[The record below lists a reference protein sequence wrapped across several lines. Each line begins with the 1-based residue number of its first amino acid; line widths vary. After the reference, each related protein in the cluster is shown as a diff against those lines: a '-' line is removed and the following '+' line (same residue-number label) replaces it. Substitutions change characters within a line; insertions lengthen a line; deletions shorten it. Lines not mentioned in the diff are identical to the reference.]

1 MQIEPGEVYRVDLG
15 YAGKVRY
22 MVVVSRYDPDP
33 PRALVLCAPITT
45 QYRSSDYEVPI
56 GKPKFLREKS
66 YVNLQGIVAIQFRE
80 LQRRVGKLDPRNFDE
95 ILDGIRFTFDLK
107 GTTSSGRE

>member
-1 MQIEPGEVYRVDLG
+1 MEIKPSDVYRVDLG

-22 MVVVSRYDPDP
+22 MVMVSRWDPDP

-45 QYRSSDYEVPI
+45 KYRESKYEVEI

-66 YVNLQGIVAIQFRE
+66 YVNLQGIVAIQFKE
-80 LQRRVGKLDPRNFDE
+80 LERKVGIIEPEPFGR
-95 ILDGIRFTFDLK
+95 IRDALRYTFDL
-107 GTTSSGRE
+107 

>member
-1 MQIEPGEVYRVDLG
+1 MQIKPGEVYRVDLG

-22 MVVVSRYDPDP
+22 MIVVSRWDPDP

-45 QYRSSDYEVPI
+45 KYRESGYEVEI

-66 YVNLQGIVAIQFRE
+66 FVNLQGIVAIQLKE
-80 LQRRVGKLDPRNFDE
+80 LERKVGITEPDTFGK
-95 ILDGIRFTFDLK
+95 IRDALRYTFDL
-107 GTTSSGRE
+107 

>member
-1 MQIEPGEVYRVDLG
+1 MKIEPGEVYRVDLG

-22 MVVVSRYDPDP
+22 MVVISRFDPDP

-45 QYRSSDYEVPI
+45 QYRESDYEVSI
-56 GKPKFLREKS
+56 GKPKFLREPS

-80 LQRRVGKLDPRNFDE
+80 LQRRIGILDPRNLEE
-95 ILDGIRFTFDLK
+95 IKSAIRYTFDL
-107 GTTSSGRE
+107 

>member
-1 MQIEPGEVYRVDLG
+1 MKIEPGDVYRVDLG
-15 YAGKVRY
+15 FGGKVRY
-22 MVVVSRYDPDP
+22 MVVVSRFDPDP

-45 QYRSSDYEVPI
+45 QYRESEYEVSI

-80 LQRRVGKLDPRNFDE
+80 LERKVGRLEVSVFTRIKDA
-95 ILDGIRFTFDLK
+95 IRYTFDL
-107 GTTSSGRE
+107 

>member
-1 MQIEPGEVYRVDLG
+1 MQIKPGDVYRVDLG

-22 MVVVSRYDPDP
+22 MAVVSRFDPDP

-45 QYRSSDYEVPI
+45 QYRGSEYEIDI

-66 YVNLQGIVAIQFRE
+66 FVNLQGIVAIQFKE
-80 LQRRVGKLDPRNFDE
+80 LERRVGMLESSIFEQIKDA
-95 ILDGIRFTFDLK
+95 IRFTFDV
-107 GTTSSGRE
+107 

>member
-1 MQIEPGEVYRVDLG
+1 MRIEPGEVYRVDLG
-15 YAGKVRY
+15 FGAKVRY
-22 MVVVSRYDPDP
+22 MVVVSRFDPDP

-45 QYRSSDYEVPI
+45 QYRESEYEVFI

-80 LQRRVGKLDPRNFDE
+80 LERKIGRIDASTVTRIKDA
-95 ILDGIRFTFDLK
+95 IRYTFDL
-107 GTTSSGRE
+107 